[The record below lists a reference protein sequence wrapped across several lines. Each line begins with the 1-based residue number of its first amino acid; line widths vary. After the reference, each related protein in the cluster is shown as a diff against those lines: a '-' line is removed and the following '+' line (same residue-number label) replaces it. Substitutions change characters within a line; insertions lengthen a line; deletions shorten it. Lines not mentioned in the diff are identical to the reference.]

1 MKTNDKNSKKR
12 AAPPRYDEAF
22 RAGAVRMVTEQ
33 GRPSKEVAQELG
45 ICIDTLRSWLKAA
58 GVQMGQADR
67 QNRNARRERELEAEV
82 RALRKKLAEKDEV
95 IELLKKSI
103 GIIFQTVEDKYR
115 YVKAASKKV
124 CVGKL
129 CQLLEISRSGYY
141 AWLRGG
147 ESARKTANQ
156 ALLREL
162 VRLHEKYPALG
173 LDSLYHMLKPA
184 FHCSRGRV
192 HRLMKAAGIH
202 SQRKRAYKATTNS
215 RHNCPIAPN
224 LLQRQFTFSR
234 PNQAW
239 VGDITYI
246 PTGEGWLYFA
256 IVKDLCTKKIVGYA
270 FSQRIDTQLTLDALN
285 MAVRRERPAPGLI
298 FHSDRGVQY
307 AAAAFRERLASLGVR
322 QSMSRK
328 GDPYDNAVAENFF
341 SCLKCELVHLRRF
354 DSRRAAQ
361 ADLFTYIEAFYN
373 TIRPHSS
380 LGWLPPRDFEKRLL
394 DWEAA

>member
-1 MKTNDKNSKKR
+1 M
-12 AAPPRYDEAF
+12 
-22 RAGAVRMVTEQ
+22 
-33 GRPSKEVAQELG
+33 
-45 ICIDTLRSWLKAA
+45 
-58 GVQMGQADR
+58 
-67 QNRNARRERELEAEV
+67 
-82 RALRKKLAEKDEV
+82 
-95 IELLKKSI
+95 
-103 GIIFQTVEDKYR
+103 
-115 YVKAASKKV
+115 
-124 CVGKL
+124 GKL

-147 ESARKTANQ
+147 KSARKTANQ

-173 LDSLYHMLKPA
+173 LDRLYHMLKPV

-192 HRLMKAAGIH
+192 HRLMQAAGIH

-354 DSRRAAQ
+354 DSRRTAQ
-361 ADLFTYIEAFYN
+361 ANLFTYIEAFYN